1 MAHTC
6 SPSYLESWDPE
17 DLSSIPMWADSFIFI
32 FIYLFIYLFIFIYLE
47 VLGFKLRASHLL
59 GKHSIA

>member
-32 FIYLFIYLFIFIYLE
+32 FIYLFIYLFIYFYLFRSTG
-47 VLGFKLRASHLL
+47 V
-59 GKHSIA
+59 